1 MTNKILCILPIC
13 CNPSN
18 KDSCKGE
25 KRIIQYVDGL
35 KKFFEYSDILKE
47 FNVNVYIFDN
57 TLSPWL
63 NQANKLGYINNF
75 SYSPIAVKF
84 NIEKNKLDLFKSIL
98 PAEFILL

>member
-35 KKFFEYSDILKE
+35 KKFFEYSLN
-47 FNVNVYIFDN
+47 FYLRIFSDY
-57 TLSPWL
+57 LE
-63 NQANKLGYINNF
+63 G
-75 SYSPIAVKF
+75 IA
-84 NIEKNKLDLFKSIL
+84 
-98 PAEFILL
+98 